1 MTVNTIIWNEEKKIY
16 EVSKKIEMTEE
27 EVNKLLDSIF
37 E

>member
-16 EVSKKIEMTEE
+16 EISKKIEMTED